1 MNTTNRLNILITD
14 KIGPAG
20 LAMLRQHAEVTE
32 AYGLKG
38 DALLASVS
46 QADGLMVRSGTQV
59 SADVLAAGTRLKV
72 VARAGSGVD
81 NVDVAEA
88 TKRGIW
94 VVNAPGGNA
103 TSAAEMT
110 IALLMAAVRKVPQA
124 NASLK
129 ASEWKR
135 EQFKGIEIGGKVV
148 GLVGLGA
155 VGKVVARILN
165 GFGARVLA
173 YDPFITAEQAD
184 RMGVQKVELDALYA
198 QSDVVSVHV
207 PLTDATRG
215 MIGASQFAQMKKGV
229 VMLNAA
235 RGGVVDEAALLDSL
249 NAGQVSV
256 AGIDVFSEEPF
267 QADSIAAQL
276 VAHQNVVATPHLGA
290 STVDA
295 QEKVAVQAA
304 EQLLLVL
311 QGKPAQYAVNKPE
324 MRTNE
329 ALAVSA

>member
-1 MNTTNRLNILITD
+1 MNRLNILVTD

-20 LAMLRQHAEVTE
+20 LAMLRQHADVQE

-38 DALLASVS
+38 DALLAAVS

-59 SADVLAAGTRLKV
+59 TSDVLAAGLKLKV

-81 NVDVAEA
+81 NVDVSEA
-88 TKRGIW
+88 TRRGIW

-124 NASLK
+124 NASIK
-129 ASEWKR
+129 VGEWKR
-135 EQFKGIEIGGKVV
+135 EQFKGIEIAGKVV
-148 GLVGLGA
+148 GLVGLGS

-173 YDPFITAEQAD
+173 YDPFITVEQAD
-184 RMGVQKVELDALYA
+184 RMGVQKVELDALFA

-215 MIGASQFAQMKKGV
+215 LIGNVQFAAMKKGV
-229 VMLNAA
+229 VLLNAA
-235 RGGVVDEAALLDSL
+235 RGGVVDEPALLDAL
-249 NAGQVSV
+249 NSGQVSA
-256 AGIDVFSEEPF
+256 AGIDVFEKEPYSP
-267 QADSIAAQL
+267 DSTAAQL
-276 VAHQNVVATPHLGA
+276 VAHGNVVATPHLGA
-290 STVDA
+290 STSDA

-304 EQLLLVL
+304 EQMLLVL
-311 QGKPAQYAVNKPE
+311 QGKPAAYAVNKPE
-324 MRTNE
+324 LKADS

>member
-1 MNTTNRLNILITD
+1 MNRLNIIITD

-20 LAMLRQHAEVTE
+20 LQLLRQHADVTE

-38 DALLASVS
+38 DALLAAVQ

-59 SADVLAAGTRLKV
+59 TADVLSAGNRLKV

-81 NVDVAEA
+81 NVDVPVA
-88 TKRGIW
+88 TRLGIQ

-129 ASEWKR
+129 AGEWNR

-173 YDPFITAEQAD
+173 YDPFITDEQAD
-184 RMGVQKVELDALYA
+184 RMGVQKVELDALFA
-198 QSDVVSVHV
+198 QSDIVSVHV

-215 MIGASQFAQMKKGV
+215 FIGTSQFQQMKKGV
-229 VMLNAA
+229 VLLNAA
-235 RGGVVDEAALLDSL
+235 RGGVVDEEALF
-249 NAGQVSV
+249 NALQDGKVSA
-256 AGIDVFSEEPF
+256 AGIDVFAQEPYG
-267 QADSIAAQL
+267 AESLAAKL
-276 VAHQNVVATPHLGA
+276 VALDNVVATPHLGA

-304 EQLLLVL
+304 EQMLLVL
-311 QGKPAQYAVNKPE
+311 QGKQAQYAVNKPE
-324 MRTNE
+324 VK
-329 ALAVSA
+329 ADAAVAASV

>member
-1 MNTTNRLNILITD
+1 MNRLNIIITD

-20 LAMLRQHAEVTE
+20 LQLLRQHADVTE

-38 DALLASVS
+38 DALLAEVS

-59 SADVLAAGTRLKV
+59 TADVLAAGNRLKV

-81 NVDVAEA
+81 NVDVPVA
-88 TKRGIW
+88 TRLGIH

-110 IALLMAAVRKVPQA
+110 IALLMAAVRNVPQA

-129 ASEWKR
+129 AGEWKR

-173 YDPFITAEQAD
+173 YDPFITDEQAD
-184 RMGVQKVELDALYA
+184 RMGVQKVELDALFA
-198 QSDVVSVHV
+198 QSDIVSVHV

-215 MIGASQFAQMKKGV
+215 LIAAEQFQQMKKGV
-229 VMLNAA
+229 VLLNAA
-235 RGGVVDEAALLDSL
+235 RGGVVNEEALFNALQ
-249 NAGQVSV
+249 GGKVSA
-256 AGIDVFSEEPF
+256 AGIDVFAQEPYA
-267 QADSIAAQL
+267 ADSWAAKL
-276 VAHQNVVATPHLGA
+276 VAHPNVVATPHLGA

-295 QEKVAVQAA
+295 QEKVAIQAA
-304 EQLLLVL
+304 EQMLLVL
-311 QGKPAQYAVNKPE
+311 QGKQAQYAVNKPE
-324 MRTNE
+324 AKSDA
-329 ALAVSA
+329 ALAVSV